1 MREKSLKSS
10 NHRDKHESGGTLAS
24 VIRKKNSKSSPL
36 PIGAQCTGTRQ
47 RGEAFFFRA
56 PTTHVT

>member
-10 NHRDKHESGGTLAS
+10 NHEDKHESGGTLAS
-24 VIRKKNSKSSPL
+24 VIRKNSKSCPL
-36 PIGAQCTGTRQ
+36 PIGAQCTGTMQ